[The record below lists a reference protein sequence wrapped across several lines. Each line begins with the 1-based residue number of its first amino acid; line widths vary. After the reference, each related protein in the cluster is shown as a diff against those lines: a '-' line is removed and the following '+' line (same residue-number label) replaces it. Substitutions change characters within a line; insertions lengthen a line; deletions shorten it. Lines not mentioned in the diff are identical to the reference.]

1 MQGRHYER
9 TMVRAYVYNKVRSLL
24 AVFLA
29 FEVLN
34 HENKKRGRGKTR
46 QWIRRRDERGYFN
59 NIVKELA
66 IEDTTEYKDMVRMS
80 QADFKRIL
88 SYIKQDITRKQVL
101 GGNKVISPKERLA
114 LTISHTQNCLALL
127 PSFHPW

>member
-1 MQGRHYER
+1 MF
-9 TMVRAYVYNKVRSLL
+9 TTKFRSLL
-24 AVFLA
+24 AVFVA

-34 HENKKRGRGKTR
+34 HENKKRGRRKTR

-80 QADFKRIL
+80 YADFQRIL
-88 SYIKQDITRKQVL
+88 SYIQQDITHKQVL

-114 LTISHTQNCLALL
+114 LTISYTQNCLALL
-127 PSFHPW
+127 PSFYPW

>member
-1 MQGRHYER
+1 M
-9 TMVRAYVYNKVRSLL
+9 VYNKVRSLL
-24 AVFLA
+24 AVFVV

-34 HENKKRGRGKTR
+34 HEDKKRGRGKTR
-46 QWIRRRDERGYFN
+46 QWSRRDERGYFN

-66 IEDTTEYKDMVRMS
+66 IEDTAQYKDMMRMS
-80 QADFKRIL
+80 YSVFQRML
-88 SYIKQDITRKQVL
+88 SYIEQDITRKQVL
-101 GGNKVISPKERLA
+101 GGNKVFPPKERLA

>member
-1 MQGRHYER
+1 MRGRHFEM
-9 TMVRAYVYNKVRSLL
+9 TMTRAYVYNKVRSLL
-24 AVFLA
+24 AVFVA

-34 HENKKRGRGKTR
+34 HENKKRGRGETR

-66 IEDTTEYKDMVRMS
+66 LEDTTKYKDMVRMS

-88 SYIKQDITRKQVL
+88 SYIEQDITRKQVL
-101 GGNKVISPKERLA
+101 GGNKVISPKERLV
-114 LTISHTQNCLALL
+114 LTIIHTPNCLALL